1 MGAWTAIVRLVLF
14 TFCCG
19 SAQEAVGGEKGPWL
33 VFQEHHPCEE
43 FDSQTPAPSGWTLA
57 VCSDVWKMWTTSLV
71 RKDAPMYFTDPRPFY
86 PIGVQQRR
94 RGLPCQVQFMFVND
108 GAGSRVMRILAAW
121 ILAEE
126 MGCDLIR
133 PREIPDPSASTA
145 AAPLYC
151 HEMVRSEV
159 DNPRGTS
166 PDDKSAHCVLVD
178 WLSYFNLHE
187 SFAATNLGNGTDV
200 KTLRV
205 RALPGR

>member
-1 MGAWTAIVRLVLF
+1 MGAWTAILRLVLF
-14 TFCCG
+14 TVCCS
-19 SAQEAVGGEKGPWL
+19 SAHEAPAKELGPWL

-43 FDSQTPAPSGWTLA
+43 FESQVAEPSGWTLE

-71 RKDAPMYFTDPRPFY
+71 RKDAPRYFSDPRPFY

-94 RGLPCQVQFMFVND
+94 RGFPCQVQFMFVND

-126 MGCDLIR
+126 MGCDLIT
-133 PREIPDPSASTA
+133 PPEVEA
-145 AAPLYC
+145 AGAPLYC
-151 HEMVRSEV
+151 HEMVRSE
-159 DNPRGTS
+159 DENPRGTS

-200 KTLRV
+200 KTVRV
-205 RALPGR
+205 RASPGRPLHSH